1 MSCVLLLLSLN
12 FVVQGVYIEGISML
26 PVTRQDPEQVTAMWT
41 ALAALPRLRKML
53 LRFCTGPASLPAP
66 FFSIRCP
73 S

>member
-1 MSCVLLLLSLN
+1 
-12 FVVQGVYIEGISML
+12 ML